1 MKHKKYNTYSI
12 KLIIIKCSTL
22 DTLAIHQNLIIR
34 QCVPNWTHSRHES
47 SANLPKINIGQSLD
61 NCVEDKH
68 ERLTN
73 HQNRMANSRHDT
85 LTIHQNLE
93 NLCVFHNLNSRWEN
107 RIIVVHYPHCPG
119 VIVRGKCP
127 RGYLSRG

>member
-1 MKHKKYNTYSI
+1 MKHKNIVITPHNCCINYETQKYNTYSI

-61 NCVEDKH
+61 NCAEDKH

-73 HQNRMANSRHDT
+73 HQNRMQTVDMTPLPYIKT
-85 LTIHQNLE
+85 LKTF
-93 NLCVFHNLNSRWEN
+93 VYF
-107 RIIVVHYPHCPG
+107 II
-119 VIVRGKCP
+119 
-127 RGYLSRG
+127 